1 MPPTNVSIEVNPN
14 DRKVFLIWKEHMV
27 CLIIVYGVEG
37 YNKGETLEPKWFLD
51 GSTKSNHEHALWSR
65 INGVAKRWIFSSV
78 SGLMIG
84 NVPRKKHKL

>member
-1 MPPTNVSIEVNPN
+1 
-14 DRKVFLIWKEHMV
+14 MV
-27 CLIIVYGVEG
+27 
-37 YNKGETLEPKWFLD
+37 LD

-84 NVPRKKHKL
+84 NVPGKNTNYDMWKSLVRNFISTSKTHVMEINS